1 MAEISM
7 KKILVPVDGSD
18 SSVLAA
24 RHAIALAKMS
34 GADVLLVHAVVS
46 LPYLQHKTG
55 GDVLDTYVEEAKRY
69 AQMWFDQIKEMAA
82 KSDVR
87 TTSEVIL
94 EVESIADVIV
104 NYAKSHNA
112 DLIVI
117 GSRGRTGLKRFLL
130 GSVASGVVSHAQCPV
145 MIVR

>member
-1 MAEISM
+1 MDEISI

-24 RHAIALAKMS
+24 RYAVALAEMA
-34 GADVLLVHAVVS
+34 GAEVLLMHAVVS
-46 LPYLQHKTG
+46 LPYLQHSG

-69 AQMWFDQIKEMAA
+69 TEMWFGQVKDMAT
-82 KSDVR
+82 KRNVR
-87 TTSEVIL
+87 TTSEVVL
-94 EVESIADVIV
+94 EVESIVDVIV

-112 DLIVI
+112 DLVVI
-117 GSRGRTGLKRFLL
+117 GSRCRAGLKRFLL
-130 GSVASGVVSHAQCPV
+130 GSVASGVVSHAPCPV